1 MNNAFDEGVGRCR
14 EIDPPPKCHDF
25 WARRLHRKRKKK
37 TEILFESLGVV
48 AYRRLAYSI
57 RGLTGIRA
65 LECDP

>member
-1 MNNAFDEGVGRCR
+1 MKVSAGVARSTRRQNVTTFGRVVCIGR
-14 EIDPPPKCHDF
+14 E
-25 WARRLHRKRKKK
+25 KK

>member
-1 MNNAFDEGVGRCR
+1 MSRDQPAA
-14 EIDPPPKCHDF
+14 KMS
-25 WARRLHRKRKKK
+25 RLLGASSASEEKKNP
-37 TEILFESLGVV
+37 EILFESLGVV